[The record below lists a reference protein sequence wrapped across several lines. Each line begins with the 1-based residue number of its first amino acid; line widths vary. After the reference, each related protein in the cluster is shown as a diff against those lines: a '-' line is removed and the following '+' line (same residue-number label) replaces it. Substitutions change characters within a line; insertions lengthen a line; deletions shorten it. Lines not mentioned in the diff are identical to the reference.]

1 MQHGIPHQCGGPP
14 AVPVNPSG
22 PGLRI
27 SAAPPFRQKK
37 GNMMSAT
44 LKVGD
49 KAPDFDLPASGVAKV
64 KLSALK
70 GKKVVLYFY
79 PKDDTSGCTKEA
91 MEFNAL
97 RDRFHAAGAEIVGIS
112 ADSIASHDKF
122 RKKYDL
128 AFPLVSDEEKGMLE
142 AYGVWVE
149 TSMYGKNYMGIER
162 TTVLVGADGRIARVW
177 PKVKVPGHAE
187 EVLEAAK
194 AI

>member
-1 MQHGIPHQCGGPP
+1 
-14 AVPVNPSG
+14 
-22 PGLRI
+22 
-27 SAAPPFRQKK
+27 
-37 GNMMSAT
+37 MSAT
-44 LKVGD
+44 LKAGD
-49 KAPDFDLPASGVAKV
+49 KAPDFDLPASGAPKI

-97 RDRFHAAGAEIVGIS
+97 RGQFQAAGTEIVGIS
-112 ADSIASHDKF
+112 ADGIASHDKF

-128 AFPLVSDEEKGMLE
+128 AFPLVSDEDKGMLE

-149 TSMYGKNYMGIER
+149 KSMYGKKYMGIER
-162 TTVLVGADGRIARVW
+162 TTVLVDPQGRIARIW

-194 AI
+194 AL